1 MPNIESARKE
11 LRKVKK
17 RAEANRLWT
26 SSISDLM
33 KNSKKLIE
41 KKEIQKAEALVLKA
55 IQILDKAAQRN
66 VIKKGAADRKKSR
79 LVKKLNQI
87 KK

>member
-11 LRKVKK
+11 LRKAKK
-17 RAEANRLWT
+17 RTVANRLWT

-33 KNSKKLIE
+33 KNSKRLIE

-55 IQILDKAAQRN
+55 LQILDKAAQRK
-66 VIKKGAADRKKSR
+66 VIKKGTADRKKSR
-79 LVKKLNQI
+79 LIRKLNQI